1 MEGSTA
7 LILIAAIVVMGVLLF
22 ALITMTKKGNNQLD
36 VEKYRVRWLTI
47 ERQFK
52 KDEESSYHLAV
63 LNADKLFDHAMKEK
77 GFPGKV
83 MADRLKNAGDRLSD
97 KDAVWR
103 AHKLRN
109 KLAHEPDFTASYDE
123 ARRALV
129 AFKAALKDLGAI

>member
-7 LILIAAIVVMGVLLF
+7 LLLIAAVVVMGVLLF

-47 ERQFK
+47 ERQLK

-63 LNADKLFDHAMKEK
+63 LNADKLFDHALKEK

-83 MADRLKNAGDRLSD
+83 MADRLKNAQDRLNN
-97 KDAVWR
+97 KDSVWS

-109 KLAHEPDFTASYDE
+109 KIAHEPEITVSYED
-123 ARRALV
+123 ARQALA
-129 AFKAALKDLGAI
+129 AFKASLKDLEAI